1 MSNNKTYLG
10 RIKDAVDFIYLLVTE
25 SQDGY
30 RSGFSSC
37 DFIVKR
43 VVKVLVDRGALRRE
57 YSGAIGGPGRKFIYK
72 WGSTMAPTDN
82 LYKVVMTELQEKKK
96 VENARRN
103 RKRNT
108 VAQTPAQIEVPATP
122 KERYITTL
130 DGFSSQELW
139 DELKKRGYTI
149 EDNRLVIIK
158 KAYLT

>member
-1 MSNNKTYLG
+1 MDSKSYLG
-10 RIKDAVDFIYLLVTE
+10 RVKDAVDFIYLLVNDAP
-25 SQDGY
+25 DGY
-30 RSGFSSC
+30 SSGFSTY
-37 DFIVKR
+37 DMLIKR
-43 VVKVLVDRGALRRE
+43 VVSVLVQRGALCRK
-57 YSGAIGGPGRKFIYK
+57 GAGANGNKGRSFIYK
-72 WGSTMAPTDN
+72 WGSNMAPTNN

-96 VENARRN
+96 VQNARRN

-108 VAQTPAQIEVPATP
+108 VSQTPAPIEVHVTP
-122 KERYITTL
+122 KERYVTTL